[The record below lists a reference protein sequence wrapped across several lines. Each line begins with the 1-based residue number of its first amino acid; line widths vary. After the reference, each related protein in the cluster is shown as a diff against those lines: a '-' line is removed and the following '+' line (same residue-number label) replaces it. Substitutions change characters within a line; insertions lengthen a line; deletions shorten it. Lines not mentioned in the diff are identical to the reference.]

1 MIHVLATVELQPG
14 TREKFLAE
22 LRQVVPKVRAEQGCV
37 EYTPTVDAETSLPVQ
52 GDRRENVVVIVERW
66 ESLQHLEAHLVAPHM
81 MEYRPKVREFISRVG
96 LQILEPVA
104 GVE

>member
-22 LRQVVPKVRAEQGCV
+22 LLQIVPKVRAEQGCV
-37 EYTPTVDAETSLPVQ
+37 EYTPTIDAETSLPVQ

-66 ESLQHLEAHLVAPHM
+66 ETLQHLEAHLVAPHM
-81 MEYRPKVREFISRVG
+81 MEYRPKVREFIQRVG
-96 LQILEPVA
+96 LQLLQPVA

>member
-1 MIHVLATVELQPG
+1 MLHVLATVELHPG

-22 LRQVVPKVRAEQGCV
+22 LRQVVPKVRAEEGCL
-37 EYTPTVDAETSLPVQ
+37 EYTPTIDAETSLPVQ

-66 ESLQHLEAHLVAPHM
+66 ETMQHLEAHLVAPHM
-81 MEYRPKVREFISRVG
+81 MEYRPKVREFIHRVG
-96 LQILEPVA
+96 LQLLQPAA